1 MTGQDLQA
9 VPPGDVPIHLAWSR
23 TEAPTSP
30 QRIAAPPLTW
40 PKQNEAPIVRFAPPE
55 KAW

>member
-9 VPPGDVPIHLAWSR
+9 EPPGDMPIHLAWSR

-30 QRIAAPPLTW
+30 QWAVT
-40 PKQNEAPIVRFAPPE
+40 VRLMG
-55 KAW
+55 